1 MYIPALSYDAR
12 GVPKLSQNQID
23 KIAEGFIEDFQP
35 EILMNPAQVNIEE
48 FVECYLGMIP
58 DYQYLSH
65 NGIYL
70 GMTVFN
76 DTDKIPVYDP
86 RTKRAEYISASAHTV
101 IIERTLLENDKQ
113 EHRYRFTLG
122 HEAGHDIFHPK
133 YYKFDMG
140 PLSLLNLRIEVPPMV
155 LCRRDSIGGKQK
167 TTRNK
172 TEKDWLEWQANSF
185 SAALLMLRKAVEV
198 VMKAT
203 TPKDAVTAIANVFNV
218 SNEAAGYRLRELG
231 YITN

>member
-1 MYIPALSYDAR
+1 MYIPSLLYDTR
-12 GVPKLSQNQID
+12 GVPQLSQKQINI
-23 KIAEGFIEDFQP
+23 IAERFIDDFQP
-35 EILMNPAQVNIEE
+35 EVITNPSPVNIEE

-70 GMTVFN
+70 GMIVFN

-86 RTKRAEYISASAHTV
+86 VKKCAEYISASAHTV
-101 IIERTLLENDKQ
+101 IVERTLLEDDKQ

-133 YYKFDMG
+133 YFKFDLG
-140 PLSLLNLRIEVPPMV
+140 PLALLNLKIDVPPMIS
-155 LCRRDSIGGKQK
+155 CRRGSIGGSQK
-167 TTRNK
+167 NARNK

-185 SAALLMLRKAVEV
+185 SASLLMPGKAVGA
-198 VMKAT
+198 VMKST
-203 TPKDAVTAIANVFNV
+203 MSRDAIAVVSKVFNV
-218 SNEAAGYRLRELG
+218 SKEAAGYRLVELG
-231 YITN
+231 YIPI

>member
-70 GMTVFN
+70 DN
-76 DTDKIPVYDP
+76 
-86 RTKRAEYISASAHTV
+86 
-101 IIERTLLENDKQ
+101 
-113 EHRYRFTLG
+113 
-122 HEAGHDIFHPK
+122 
-133 YYKFDMG
+133 
-140 PLSLLNLRIEVPPMV
+140 
-155 LCRRDSIGGKQK
+155 
-167 TTRNK
+167 
-172 TEKDWLEWQANSF
+172 
-185 SAALLMLRKAVEV
+185 
-198 VMKAT
+198 MK
-203 TPKDAVTAIANVFNV
+203 
-218 SNEAAGYRLRELG
+218 
-231 YITN
+231 

>member
-1 MYIPALSYDAR
+1 MYIPSLSYDTR
-12 GVPKLSQNQID
+12 GVPQLSQKQIS
-23 KIAEGFIEDFQP
+23 KIAERFIEDFQS
-35 EILMNPAQVNIEE
+35 EVITNPSPVNIEE

-86 RTKRAEYISASAHTV
+86 VKKRAEYISASAHTV
-101 IIERTLLENDKQ
+101 IVERTLLEDDKQ

-133 YYKFDMG
+133 YFKFDLG
-140 PLSLLNLRIEVPPMV
+140 PLALLNLKIDVPPMI
-155 LCRRDSIGGKQK
+155 LCRRDSVGGNQK
-167 TTRNK
+167 SVRNK

-185 SAALLMLRKAVEV
+185 SASLLMPEKAVDV
-198 VMKAT
+198 VMKST
-203 TPKDAVTAIANVFNV
+203 MSRDAIAVVSKVFNV
-218 SNEAAGYRLRELG
+218 SKKAAGYRLAELE
-231 YITN
+231 YMSI